1 MILGLFLGILYL
13 YTYSEEKFKV
23 CKFIVIVMLTKL
35 TFYYFYPKSDFMLY
49 HLTEKEQIKANV
61 FWNISEGIKRRVLK
75 LYGFKNKESLE
86 KNEKVFLKDTLLKI
100 KKT

>member
-1 MILGLFLGILYL
+1 MILDLFLGILYL

-49 HLTEKEQIKANV
+49 YLTEKEQIKAWIDMYRN
-61 FWNISEGIKRRVLK
+61 
-75 LYGFKNKESLE
+75 YKNSWRNSLI
-86 KNEKVFLKDTLLKI
+86 VAIIAYILLSFSF
-100 KKT
+100 